1 MEKGDVHP
9 ISSALL
15 VAIVPMWSS
24 SLPGPESQAP
34 WCDEHNR
41 NLDLNLW
48 IWISM
53 PRPLYTICTLC
64 DAISHPWRIYYQTSF
79 MLRRFIPGTKQDRR
93 KACTYWNL
101 ICVSLWCSTA
111 HDVLFVSFVGSDTPR
126 PLLPSLWRLW
136 FTTFRVVA
144 GESGSTWDFTDFSL
158 SAIYSEGLLHSKCK

>member
-53 PRPLYTICTLC
+53 
-64 DAISHPWRIYYQTSF
+64 AIVHNLHI
-79 MLRRFIPGTKQDRR
+79 MRRNFPSMKNLLSNIFYAAQIHSWQKKQDRR